1 MVVGAAR
8 EIVREAEHVGDF
20 FREVVGVFVA
30 VAVAE
35 IFHKA
40 SGGIAHME
48 RHGIG
53 LGFVDV
59 VEDFAVG
66 GVDGVGFGCERKVD
80 GGFGEGEVAFG
91 RTEEI
96 EGVFGRERHG
106 QGVGVGR
113 PDVFAGHAH
122 HAAREVERIF
132 AGFDHAREPIEGGV
146 RIGVA
151 HGFVER
157 GDEIEMLFP
166 GFVVAEEFALE
177 NVFEEFAGD
186 DPSGAFLDRKS
197 TRLNSSHGYIS
208 YAVFCLKKKKN
219 ISVTLLIAFLP
230 YPAFA
235 QKSTPPSPAQVAQE
249 VREYR
254 MDNEDRIIR
263 ELSEFLS
270 IPNIASD
277 TLNIQKNAAR
287 LVEMLEA
294 RGIETHLLPIS
305 GRGPV
310 VFGKLIA
317 PEAKRT
323 VIFYAHY
330 DGQPVDPAAWT
341 DGKPFEPVLRDGA
354 IEAGG
359 KRIPFPENSAQ
370 HRAVYDDNWRI
381 YARSSSDDKSPIVAL
396 LAAIDALRAKKV
408 PLAVNL
414 KLVLEGE
421 EEAGSPNLQRTLE
434 LHQNLL
440 GGDLLITGDGP
451 VHQSGRPLVFFGNRG
466 ILGFEIT
473 TFGPIR
479 ALHSGHYG
487 NWAPNP
493 GFHLA
498 RLLASMKSDDGRV
511 LIEGFY
517 DDVVPLGNTEKKAL
531 EEMPNNDEDLER
543 ELQFAKPEGGG
554 KRLVELLQL
563 PSLNIR
569 GLRSAYV
576 GEQAQNVV
584 PEKAEA
590 ALAVRLVKGEDPDK
604 KFEQVLA
611 HIRKHG
617 FYVTSAPPTRE
628 ERLSNPHVV
637 RVVKDVWNYRAS
649 RTSMELS
656 GSKALVQ
663 LVQDTTG
670 GSAVVAPT
678 LGGSVP
684 MYIFEDL
691 GLPWIGVPMVNY
703 DNHQHS
709 SDENLRLGHFW
720 RGMEIY
726 GAILAD
732 LNW

>member
-1 MVVGAAR
+1 LR
-8 EIVREAEHVGDF
+8 NIV
-20 FREVVGVFVA
+20 
-30 VAVAE
+30 
-35 IFHKA
+35 
-40 SGGIAHME
+40 
-48 RHGIG
+48 
-53 LGFVDV
+53 
-59 VEDFAVG
+59 
-66 GVDGVGFGCERKVD
+66 
-80 GGFGEGEVAFG
+80 
-91 RTEEI
+91 
-96 EGVFGRERHG
+96 
-106 QGVGVGR
+106 
-113 PDVFAGHAH
+113 
-122 HAAREVERIF
+122 
-132 AGFDHAREPIEGGV
+132 
-146 RIGVA
+146 
-151 HGFVER
+151 
-157 GDEIEMLFP
+157 
-166 GFVVAEEFALE
+166 
-177 NVFEEFAGD
+177 
-186 DPSGAFLDRKS
+186 
-197 TRLNSSHGYIS
+197 
-208 YAVFCLKKKKN
+208 
-219 ISVTLLIAFLP
+219 VTLLIAFLP

-235 QKSTPPSPAQVAQE
+235 QKSTPPSPAQLAQE

-277 TLNIQKNAAR
+277 TPNIQKNAAH

-330 DGQPVDPAAWT
+330 DGQPVDPSAWT
-341 DGKPFEPVLRDGA
+341 DGKPFEPVLRDAA

-359 KRIPFPENSAQ
+359 KRMLFPENSAQ
-370 HRAVYDDNWRI
+370 HRAVYNDNWRI
-381 YARSSSDDKSPIVAL
+381 YARSASDDKSPIVAL
-396 LAAIDALRAKKV
+396 LAAIDALRAKKI

-421 EEAGSPNLQRTLE
+421 EEAGSPNLQRTLL
-434 LHQNLL
+434 LHENLL

-493 GFHLA
+493 GFELA
-498 RLLASMKSDDGRV
+498 RLLSSMKSDDGRV
-511 LIEGFY
+511 LIDGFY

-531 EEMPNNDEDLER
+531 EEMPNNDADLEK

-576 GEQAQNVV
+576 GEQAQNIV

-590 ALAVRLVKGEDPDK
+590 ALDVRLVKGEDPDK

-611 HIRKHG
+611 HIRKQG

-656 GSKALVQ
+656 VSKALVQ

-691 GLPWIGVPMVNY
+691 GLPWIGVPIVNY